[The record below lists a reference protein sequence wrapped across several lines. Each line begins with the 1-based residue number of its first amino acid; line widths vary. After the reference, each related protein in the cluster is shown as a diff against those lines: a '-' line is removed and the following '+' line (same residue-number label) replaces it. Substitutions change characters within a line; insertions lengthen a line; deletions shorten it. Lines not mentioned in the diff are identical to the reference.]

1 MNANEDFGAALFAA
15 GLEFAQNPDPR
26 CPIVLLLDTSQSMA
40 GAKIQA
46 LNAGV
51 AAFRNELLKDPL
63 ARVRVEVAILTFG
76 GTLKLPQNF
85 VTVDSFTPPTLTTG
99 GQTPMGTAVLRALD
113 LIATRKQKYKANGV
127 AYYRP
132 WVVLITD
139 GEPQGEDL
147 QMVRR
152 AMERVHQEE
161 AANKLMFLAVGVDGA
176 NMKLLT
182 KIAVRP
188 PVKLKGIQF
197 TDLFLWLS
205 KSAEK
210 IAYSQVGQQV
220 ELPPCEQWSA
230 S

>member
-1 MNANEDFGAALFAA
+1 MD
-15 GLEFAQNPDPR
+15 
-26 CPIVLLLDTSQSMA
+26 
-40 GAKIQA
+40 
-46 LNAGV
+46 
-51 AAFRNELLKDPL
+51 AFN
-63 ARVRVEVAILTFG
+63 
-76 GTLKLPQNF
+76 
-85 VTVDSFTPPTLTTG
+85 PPTLTTG
-99 GQTPMGTAVLRALD
+99 GQTPMGTAILRALD

-152 AMERVHQEE
+152 AIERVHQEE

-188 PVKLKGIQF
+188 PVKLKGLQF